1 MPLALLALWALL
13 SSSSDT
19 YYFPPLTD
27 ILEAFADTWLFER
40 VGSDVV
46 PSLVRLG
53 LGYGIAC
60 IVAVAL
66 GLALGSSRALRAAAD
81 PAVQFLRS
89 IPPPAL
95 LPFGILVLGV
105 GTSMK
110 VFIIAFVC
118 LWPVLLNTIDGVA
131 GVDPTQ
137 RETARV
143 YGIGARDRLLRV
155 TLPAAAPQIFAGM
168 RTSLSLA
175 LILMVISEMVA
186 SSQRDRLLHPAGP
199 ALVRDHRDVV
209 GDPAARDPGVRSQR
223 RVHADR
229 AAGAALA
236 PRRAGERP
244 GVLMLHVEH
253 LQKSYGS
260 VEALGRRELLGR
272 SRASWCA
279 WSGRPAAGRRRC

>member
-1 MPLALLALWALL
+1 MRSRALAVALEITVPLALLAIWAVW
-13 SSSSDT
+13 SSGSDT

-27 ILEAFADTWLFER
+27 ILEKFADTWVFER

-53 LGYGIAC
+53 LGYAIAC
-60 IVAVAL
+60 VVAVAV
-66 GLALGSSRALRAAAD
+66 GLALGLSTRLRRATD
-81 PAVQFLRS
+81 PIVQFLRS

-131 GVDPTQ
+131 GVDPTL
-137 RETARV
+137 RETATV
-143 YGIGARDRLLRV
+143 YRISGRDRLLRV

-186 SSQRDRLLHPAGP
+186 SSNGIGYFVLQ
-199 ALVRDHRDVV
+199 
-209 GDPAARDPGVRSQR
+209 SQR
-223 RVHADR
+223 SFAIPEMWS
-229 AAGAALA
+229 GIL
-236 PRRAGERP
+236 
-244 GVLMLHVEH
+244 
-253 LQKSYGS
+253 
-260 VEALGRRELLGR
+260 LLGILGYVLNAVFLLVER
-272 SRASWCA
+272 RVLRWHRGSRASA
-279 WSGRPAAGRRRC
+279 LS

>member
-1 MPLALLALWALL
+1 MLWGVW
-13 SSSSDT
+13 SSGSDT

-27 ILEAFADTWLFER
+27 ILDTFAETWVFER

-53 LGYGIAC
+53 LGYTIAC
-60 IVAVAL
+60 TVAVAA
-66 GLALGSSRALRAAAD
+66 GLALGLSPRLRRATD
-81 PAVQFLRS
+81 PMVQFLRS

-131 GVDPTQ
+131 GVDPTL

-143 YGIGARDRLLRV
+143 YGIGRRDRLLRV

-186 SSQRDRLLHPAGP
+186 STNGIGYFVLQSQRSFAIPEMWSGILLLGILGYVLNAVFL
-199 ALVRDHRDVV
+199 LVE
-209 GDPAARDPGVRSQR
+209 R
-223 RVHADR
+223 RVLRWHR
-229 AAGAALA
+229 GARSSAL
-236 PRRAGERP
+236 
-244 GVLMLHVEH
+244 
-253 LQKSYGS
+253 S
-260 VEALGRRELLGR
+260 
-272 SRASWCA
+272 
-279 WSGRPAAGRRRC
+279 